1 MFKRMRYQQGCVAR
15 EQRRRG
21 PDVWIFRWRELN
33 PIGQRTNRKIVIGT
47 VEQYP
52 GRAAAQKAV
61 DGLRLHV
68 NQETPRSALQPLT
81 CEQLINHYEER
92 ELSEENSRKA
102 YSTKEVYGRY
112 LENWILPRWRS
123 YKLSEVKAVAV
134 EEWLNSLLLACG
146 TKAKLR
152 SIMSNVFNHA
162 IRYEW
167 LENNPITLVR
177 QSAKRER
184 LPEVLDVGEISSLL
198 TELQYPYKA
207 MVFLAAA
214 TGLRA
219 SELLGLQWQDV
230 DFDLLQINLSRGV
243 VHQVIGRLKTEASQK
258 PIPLDPDLASALLEW
273 RYLSPFNQQCD
284 WVFASAEK
292 KGRQPYWPENLLRRY
307 IRPAAARCGIS
318 KRIGWHTFRHS
329 YATQLNANGEDV
341 KAMQE
346 SLRHANS
353 RITLDTY
360 IQAVTSAKR
369 QAQTKVVSMIL
380 PKRVAG
386 AGGAA

>member
-1 MFKRMRYQQGCVAR
+1 
-15 EQRRRG
+15 
-21 PDVWIFRWRELN
+21 
-33 PIGQRTNRKIVIGT
+33 
-47 VEQYP
+47 
-52 GRAAAQKAV
+52 
-61 DGLRLHV
+61 
-68 NQETPRSALQPLT
+68 
-81 CEQLINHYEER
+81 
-92 ELSEENSRKA
+92 
-102 YSTKEVYGRY
+102 
-112 LENWILPRWRS
+112 
-123 YKLSEVKAVAV
+123 
-134 EEWLNSLLLACG
+134 
-146 TKAKLR
+146 
-152 SIMSNVFNHA
+152 MSNVFNHA

-167 LENNPITLVR
+167 LENNPIRLVR

-207 MVFLAAA
+207 MMFLAAA

-243 VHQVIGRLKTEASQK
+243 VHEVIGKLKTEASQK

-273 RYLSPFNQQCD
+273 RYLSPFNQQSD
-284 WVFASAEK
+284 WLFASAEK

-329 YATQLNANGEDV
+329 YATQLNANGEGEGDARV
-341 KAMQE
+341 PAARQQ
-346 SLRHANS
+346 SDHARYLHS
-353 RITLDTY
+353 GAY
-360 IQAVTSAKR
+360 
-369 QAQTKVVSMIL
+369 VSKEAGTNKSCQHDL
-380 PKRVAG
+380 AETCCRG